1 MLNNT
6 SQLIERNI
14 NRFLPLKSLLV
25 MGPPADDLI
34 NILPDVG
41 IVTTTDIVAYDYIR
55 SKNNH
60 HGRVLFQESAEVV
73 VEGPRF
79 DAVLIFMPKSKDELR
94 FRLLNAHALL
104 SENGSIFLVGAK
116 KEGIASADKVMATLG
131 GKVLKVDSARHCTLW
146 VTLPLKPAKPFT
158 ARDWESVYRA
168 TVDDVTF
175 DVCSIPGVFAH
186 KRIDIGTEFLL
197 QSIAPKVSELKGEW
211 LDFACGAGA
220 IAAYMVKA
228 NPRLLM
234 TGVDSSALAVYCAR
248 RTFELMGAKGTFLA
262 SDGFENVSERR
273 FDGIVTN
280 PPFHTG
286 VDTDY
291 SITEAFIQK
300 AKKMLK
306 KNGQLFMVANNF
318 LDYDEQLRQVFGN
331 VEIIAANTKFNIYMS
346 VNSLGYPSGCL
357 PDI

>member
-1 MLNNT
+1 MLNNA

-14 NRFLPLKSLLV
+14 NRFLAVKSLLV

-41 IVTTTDIVAYDYIR
+41 IVTTTDIVAYEYMR
-55 SKNNH
+55 SKDNH
-60 HGRVLFQESAEVV
+60 HGRVLFQEAAEVAAV
-73 VEGPRF
+73 GELYE
-79 DAVLIFMPKSKDELR
+79 AVLIFMPKSKDELR
-94 FRLLNAHALL
+94 YRLLNAHALL
-104 SENGSIFLVGAK
+104 REKGNIFLVGAK

-146 VTLPLKPAKPFT
+146 VTQPLKPAKPFSI
-158 ARDWESVYRA
+158 ADWESVYRA
-168 TVDDVTF
+168 NVSDATF
-175 DVCSIPGVFAH
+175 DVCNIPGVFAH
-186 KRIDIGTEFLL
+186 KHIDIGTEFLL
-197 QSIAPKVSELKGEW
+197 QSIAPKVADFKGEW
-211 LDFACGAGA
+211 LDFACGAGV
-220 IAAYMVKA
+220 IAAFMVKT

-248 RTFELMGAKGTFLA
+248 RTFELMGAKGNFLA
-262 SDGFENVSERR
+262 SDGFDNVCERR

-286 VDTDY
+286 IDTDY

-300 AKKMLK
+300 SKKMLK

-331 VEIIAANTKFNIYMS
+331 VETIAANTKFNIYMC
-346 VNSLGYPSGCL
+346 VNS
-357 PDI
+357 